1 MLDRM
6 LTPEELT
13 ELDKRIAANADEIIT
28 KGFNKPQRISAK
40 ILYNDLQ
47 EDISII
53 HNHCCANDLIYPN
66 WLDDLVTAATRM
78 NHGDKPLKRTNVLKV
93 LGSVKEITTS
103 SIMHR
108 LNIKESSAKE
118 YFAAIRVIYPKLL
131 IHVKEELSNIESDLG
146 AFFED

>member
-6 LTPEELT
+6 LTPEELI
-13 ELDKRIAANADEIIT
+13 ELDKRISINADVSIS
-28 KGFNKPQRISAK
+28 KGFTKPKRKDAK

-47 EDISII
+47 EDISTI
-53 HNHCCANDLIYPN
+53 HNHCCANDLTYPT

-78 NHGDKPLKRTNVLKV
+78 NHGNKSLKRVNVLKV

-108 LNIKESSAKE
+108 LSIKESAAKE
-118 YFAAIRVIYPKLL
+118 YFAAIRVIYPKLC
-131 IHVKEELSNIESDLG
+131 IHVKEEIASIESDLG
-146 AFFED
+146 AFFEG